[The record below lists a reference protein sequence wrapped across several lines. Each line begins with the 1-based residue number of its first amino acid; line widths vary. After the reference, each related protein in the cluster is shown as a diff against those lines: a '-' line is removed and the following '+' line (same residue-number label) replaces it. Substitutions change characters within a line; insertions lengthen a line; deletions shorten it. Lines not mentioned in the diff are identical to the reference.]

1 MKAKSIESVTVEDS
15 TTRMGS
21 EVLDLNE
28 TMQAIAVLP
37 GRPNTI
43 HVREVPK
50 PRLSDVPNGRGVLV
64 KILRVGVDGT
74 DKEINA
80 AEYGAAPAGDDYL
93 ILGHES
99 FGRVEEVGP
108 KVTEL
113 KPGDYVAA
121 TVRRPGS
128 SLYDTIGTYDMTTD
142 DTYFERGIN
151 LRHGFLTEYYVDD
164 PEYIVRVP
172 GGLKDVG
179 VLMEPTSVAEKA
191 IAQAYEVQRRLRV
204 WRPKR
209 AAVLGAGTLGLLTT
223 LFLRLRGLEV
233 ITLGLNPAPYLN
245 SNLVEELG
253 ATYVSTKEISLSEAS
268 KKYGPFDIIVEGT
281 GYSPLVFEAMDVLAK
296 NGVLVMVSVTGGERK
311 VEIPADKIN
320 LGFVLGNKVAV
331 GSVNANR
338 EYFETGVKDLADAEL
353 SYPRWLSKLL
363 THPIE
368 GLQNYQSLMKT
379 LTEAKGAIK
388 VYCEVAS
395 M

>member
-1 MKAKSIESVTVEDS
+1 MNRTESISARLDPAHTVQE
-15 TTRMGS
+15 
-21 EVLDLNE
+21 EALNLKE
-28 TMQAIAVLP
+28 TMKAIAVLP

-43 HVREVPK
+43 HLREVPK
-50 PRLSDVPNGRGVLV
+50 PRVNDVPNGRGVLV
-64 KILRVGVDGT
+64 KTLRVGVDGT

-80 AEYGAAPAGDDYL
+80 AEYGAAPAGDDFL

-99 FGRVEEVGP
+99 FGRVEAVGP
-108 KVTEL
+108 NVTEL

-121 TVRRPGS
+121 TVRRPGT
-128 SLYDTIGTYDMTTD
+128 SLYDAIGTYDMTTD

-172 GGLKDVG
+172 SGLREVG

-191 IAQAYEVQRRLRV
+191 IGQAYEVQRRLRV
-204 WRPKR
+204 WRPRR
-209 AAVLGAGTLGLLTT
+209 AAVLGSGTLGLLTT
-223 LFLRLRGLEV
+223 VFLRLRGLEV
-233 ITLGLNPAPYLN
+233 VTLGLTPAPYLN
-245 SNLVEELG
+245 STMVEAVG
-253 ATYVSTKEISLSEAS
+253 ARYVNTREMSLREAS
-268 KKYGPFDIIVEGT
+268 EKYGPFDIIVEGT
-281 GYSPLVFEAMDVLAK
+281 GYSPLVFEAMEVLAK

-311 VEIPADKIN
+311 LEIPADKIN

-338 EYFETGVKDLADAEL
+338 EYFEMGVKDLADAEL
-353 SYPRWLSKLL
+353 SYPGWLGRLL
-363 THPIE
+363 THPVQ
-368 GLQNYQSLMKT
+368 GLENYQT
-379 LTEAKGAIK
+379 LLRTLVEAKGAIK

>member
-1 MKAKSIESVTVEDS
+1 MNKTETISAGQGPAS
-15 TTRMGS
+15 TTKE
-21 EVLDLNE
+21 EVLNLKE
-28 TMQAIAVLP
+28 TMKAIAVLP

-43 HVREVPK
+43 HLREVPK
-50 PRLSDVPNGRGVLV
+50 PRVSDVPNGRGVLV

-80 AEYGAAPAGDDYL
+80 AEYGAAPAGDDFL

-99 FGRVEEVGP
+99 FGRVEAVGP
-108 KVTEL
+108 NVTEL

-128 SLYDTIGTYDMTTD
+128 SLYDAIGTYDMTTD

-172 GGLKDVG
+172 AGLKDVG

-204 WRPKR
+204 WRPRR

-223 LFLRLRGLEV
+223 LFLQLRGLEV
-233 ITLGLNPAPYLN
+233 VTLGLTPGPYLN
-245 SNLVEELG
+245 STMVEAVG
-253 ATYVSTKEISLSEAS
+253 ARYVSTKTMSLREAS
-268 KKYGPFDIIVEGT
+268 ETYGPFDIIVEGT

-311 VEIPADKIN
+311 LEIPADKIN

-353 SYPRWLSKLL
+353 SYPGWLGRLL
-363 THPIE
+363 THPVQ
-368 GLQNYQSLMKT
+368 GLENYETLLKT

-388 VYCEVAS
+388 VYCDVAS